1 MHIETFDDF
10 LSTEHSTYYGDL
22 PPFQFR
28 KDKSDEGTLQWLT
41 QNFDAAVKAA
51 QSRMITYRRF
61 HSLYKGIHWRSLDP
75 RDYNRYDDDYGRRKP
90 RMTVNFIWEMV
101 DTKVSQRGLN
111 KIAVAVMPNNNEQD
125 DINNAQACKLLLDGR
140 SEMIDLDKLQ
150 TDADR
155 IMFVYGHVFMFV
167 LWDENSGDHHPEYEK
182 LMKKYPEG
190 FPSSLTK
197 KLAKAGVFRIGDV
210 IVKVM
215 GPDRVFPELGVKCKE
230 DMDHI
235 EYVEWVHID
244 KLKAE
249 YPGLADKIKENQR
262 QDFQYDLVDYELRK
276 KFCMVRHFHHR
287 VTPHHP
293 TGEYI
298 KYTDDVILER
308 KKLGYS
314 HGKLPF
320 VEDRDIEVYGEY
332 WGRSF
337 LTNIEQLNRHYN
349 NIESAIARNESV
361 GSAPKWMMPKGAAKI
376 SSLNNEFTVVEY
388 TGMQAPQLVTPKH
401 TNSQAFEQQER
412 IEKKIA
418 QHSKVYDITRGEVPP
433 GVTAN
438 SALRFL
444 DEQASQRDSSGVAR
458 RKKRVLDVYRMM
470 LEVMGQYYDE
480 TDNRTVRM
488 LGKDNDYL
496 IKSLKKADFSKTY
509 DVKLLNSSALPD
521 TKTGKISTIV
531 DINAMT
537 QTDPVFRREEIIQMM
552 DLGMD
557 DTFKNEATI
566 AVTAAKTVI
575 DKILN
580 RESDIPEPTEYDNF
594 LVHYDM
600 FNRTLQSTTY
610 RTSVDDKTK
619 EVFKQHIMVM
629 EGLMLARAKKN
640 KAFAIKLQMLDMYP
654 MFFNPPAGET
664 LDMIIASFAPPQ
676 APPVAG
682 PEMGS
687 QQLDTG
693 RVQESVDKAIERE
706 QGE

>member
-1 MHIETFDDF
+1 
-10 LSTEHSTYYGDL
+10 
-22 PPFQFR
+22 
-28 KDKSDEGTLQWLT
+28 
-41 QNFDAAVKAA
+41 
-51 QSRMITYRRF
+51 
-61 HSLYKGIHWRSLDP
+61 
-75 RDYNRYDDDYGRRKP
+75 
-90 RMTVNFIWEMV
+90 
-101 DTKVSQRGLN
+101 
-111 KIAVAVMPNNNEQD
+111 
-125 DINNAQACKLLLDGR
+125 
-140 SEMIDLDKLQ
+140 
-150 TDADR
+150 
-155 IMFVYGHVFMFV
+155 
-167 LWDENSGDHHPEYEK
+167 
-182 LMKKYPEG
+182 
-190 FPSSLTK
+190 
-197 KLAKAGVFRIGDV
+197 
-210 IVKVM
+210 
-215 GPDRVFPELGVKCKE
+215 
-230 DMDHI
+230 
-235 EYVEWVHID
+235 
-244 KLKAE
+244 
-249 YPGLADKIKENQR
+249 
-262 QDFQYDLVDYELRK
+262 
-276 KFCMVRHFHHR
+276 
-287 VTPHHP
+287 
-293 TGEYI
+293 
-298 KYTDDVILER
+298 
-308 KKLGYS
+308 
-314 HGKLPF
+314 
-320 VEDRDIEVYGEY
+320 
-332 WGRSF
+332 
-337 LTNIEQLNRHYN
+337 
-349 NIESAIARNESV
+349 
-361 GSAPKWMMPKGAAKI
+361 MMPKGAAKI

-566 AVTAAKTVI
+566 AVTAAKTII